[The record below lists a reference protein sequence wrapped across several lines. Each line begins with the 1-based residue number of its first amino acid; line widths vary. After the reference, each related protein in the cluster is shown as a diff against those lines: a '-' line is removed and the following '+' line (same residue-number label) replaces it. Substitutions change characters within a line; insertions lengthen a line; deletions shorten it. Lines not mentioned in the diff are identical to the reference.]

1 MIAGS
6 QQAHIAGMA
15 FDTIADSYDST
26 FTESLIGRSQRSVV
40 WAKASAIFRA
50 GDHVLELNCGTGED
64 ALFLAR
70 RGVSV
75 TACDASSRMIGQA
88 QSRVAAEFPEATI
101 EFHTLCTE
109 DLDGLDSPL
118 LFDGV
123 FSNFSGLNCVE
134 NIPEAAHVISRRLK
148 SGAQALFCLSTRYC
162 LWEILYYL
170 SQGNPRKAFRRFTGI
185 TAAKLGQ
192 HSFPVYY
199 PTLGALLKSLR
210 PAFRLLSV
218 TGVGVTVPPSYLEP
232 WARRNPRLLG
242 FLEAVDKILCRWPG
256 LRVLGDH
263 MLVHL
268 ERV

>member
-1 MIAGS
+1 MIAS
-6 QQAHIAGMA
+6 SHQAHIAGIA
-15 FDTIADSYDST
+15 FDTIADSYDTT

-40 WAKASAIFRA
+40 WAKASAVFRA

-70 RGVSV
+70 HGVSV
-75 TACDASSRMIGQA
+75 TACDASSRMIEQA
-88 QSRVAAEFPEATI
+88 QARVAAEFPEAPI
-101 EFHTLCTE
+101 KFHTLCTE
-109 DLDGLDSPL
+109 DLGGLDSSL

-134 NIPEAAHVISRRLK
+134 NIPEAAQLISSRLK
-148 SGAQALFCLSTRYC
+148 SGAQVLLCLSTRYC
-162 LWEILYYL
+162 LWEIFYYL
-170 SQGNPRKAFRRFTGI
+170 LQGNPHKAFRRFAGV

-199 PTLGALLKSLR
+199 PTLGALLKSLHS
-210 PAFRLLSV
+210 AFRLLSV
-218 TGVGVTVPPSYLEP
+218 TGIGVTVPPSYLEP

-242 FLEAVDKILCRWPG
+242 VFEAVDKILRGWPG